1 MKRLHIDRIDLHLR
15 GVAPSTAQDAARLL
29 GPALARALA
38 DTTVTAGGADVD
50 ADRLKLARAPEAPA
64 LAAGIAARIAQKA
77 GKG

>member
-1 MKRLHIDRIDLHLR
+1 MKRMRIDRIDLHLH

-38 DTTVTAGGADVD
+38 GKTMANAGADLD
-50 ADRLKLARAPEAPA
+50 AGRLRLAQAPEAPA
-64 LAAGIAARIAQKA
+64 LASGIAARIAQKA

>member
-29 GPALARALA
+29 APALARALA
-38 DTTVTAGGADVD
+38 DRTVTPGGADVD
-50 ADRLKLARAPEAPA
+50 AGRLSLPQAPEAPA

>member
-38 DTTVTAGGADVD
+38 GRTVTHGGADVD
-50 ADRLKLARAPEAPA
+50 AGRLKLAQAPAAPA

-77 GKG
+77 GQD